1 MIKVNLNLVVK
12 ELGKMIVLLVWLV
25 MAYICYITASEKGL
39 NSALWG
45 ILGILFGFFALMVLV
60 MIPSKKE
67 R

>member
-1 MIKVNLNLVVK
+1 
-12 ELGKMIVLLVWLV
+12 MIVLLVWLA

-45 ILGILFGFFALMVLV
+45 ILGVIFGFFALMVLV

-67 R
+67 S